1 MHTSSAAV
9 TSSLTKEFMKV
20 INFENLSL
28 TRTVFGNV
36 ELRNNCMYAGEAC
49 VNPASQCHALLV
61 MRKHESYRSPALFP
75 YFTACSK
82 RGRFAR
88 MCTLSKPETME
99 QKRTCA
105 RLLLHQSDY
114 EL

>member
-36 ELRNNCMYAGEAC
+36 ELRNNCMYAGEA
-49 VNPASQCHALLV
+49 
-61 MRKHESYRSPALFP
+61 
-75 YFTACSK
+75 
-82 RGRFAR
+82 
-88 MCTLSKPETME
+88 
-99 QKRTCA
+99 
-105 RLLLHQSDY
+105 
-114 EL
+114 